1 MASYISSNA
10 NRFYTALETAY
21 GNGAA
26 IQSMNRIPA
35 LKLTVQQHLEVT
47 QRKDKTGSRTFP
59 GLPAGG
65 RRRTN
70 FELHTYLT
78 SWQKAGGGGPGYGPL
93 FQAALGGAPLTF
105 SGGTAASAD
114 SNGRLAFGSPHGLA
128 AGQAVSSA
136 GEIRFVGAIIDAQ
149 TVQLNAPFV
158 ATPASG
164 ASIGATMT
172 YLPATE
178 LPSVSVFDYWSPAT
192 AVQRMLCGAAVDQME
207 IVVNGDYHEF
217 HFSGLAQDVLDSSS
231 FSAGPAQL
239 QSFPAEPALDAFDYS
254 IVPGNMGQA
263 WLGTSPAQFFTITNA
278 TVLLKNALDS
288 RAKEF
293 GSNLPRAI
301 SPGQRSVTASF
312 DLYGL
317 DDDATKGLYQSARQ
331 QSPITVMF
339 QLGEV
344 EGQVLGVNLKSVIP
358 EVPEFDDSQSRVQW
372 RFRASRAQGTID
384 DEMTVAFA

>member
-26 IQSMNRIPA
+26 IHSGNRIPA
-35 LKLTVQQHLEVT
+35 LKLTVQQQIEVT
-47 QRKDKTGSRTFP
+47 KRKDKTGSRTFP

-78 SWQKAGGGGPGYGPL
+78 SWQKAGDGPGYGPL
-93 FQAALGGAPLTF
+93 FQAALGAVPLTF
-105 SGGTAASAD
+105 SGATVASSD
-114 SNGRLAFGSPHGLA
+114 SSGRLAFGSPHGLA
-128 AGQAVSSA
+128 VGQGVSSA
-136 GEIRFVGAIIDAQ
+136 GEIRFVGAIVDPN
-149 TVQLNAPFV
+149 TVQLSAPFV
-158 ATPASG
+158 VTPGTG
-164 ASIGATMT
+164 APIGATMT
-172 YLPATE
+172 YMPATE
-178 LPSVSVFDYWSPAT
+178 LPSVSVFDYWSPNT

-207 IVVNGDYHEF
+207 ILVNGDYHEF
-217 HFSGLAQDVLDSSS
+217 HFSGVAQDVLDSCS
-231 FSAGPAQL
+231 FSAGSAQL
-239 QSFPAEPALDAFDYS
+239 QSFPAEPELEAFDYS

-278 TVLLKNALDS
+278 NVLLKNALDS
-288 RAKEF
+288 RTREF
-293 GSNLPRAI
+293 GANLPRAI
-301 SPGQRSVTASF
+301 SPGERSVTASF

-358 EVPEFDDSQSRVQW
+358 EVPEFDDSQNRLQW